1 MVEAK
6 KLIYLIRPIADHG
19 THPLLPEEQEV
30 NSDFEIEKRPV
41 NNNLEKEPL

>member
-1 MVEAK
+1 
-6 KLIYLIRPIADHG
+6 LIRPIADHG

-30 NSDFEIEKRPV
+30 NRDFEIEKRPV